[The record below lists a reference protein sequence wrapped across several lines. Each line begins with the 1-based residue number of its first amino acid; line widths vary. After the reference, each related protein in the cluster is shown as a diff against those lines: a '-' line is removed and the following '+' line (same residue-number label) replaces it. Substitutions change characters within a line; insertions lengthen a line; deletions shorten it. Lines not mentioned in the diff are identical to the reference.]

1 MRLLE
6 NAVDAHVHSK
16 PDVVDRRQSDL
27 ELASSAA
34 DANMAGI
41 VIKNHVLPTVGR
53 VNQVNEAVGEQ
64 ILYGSI
70 TLNGS
75 VGGLNPDAVEATLNM
90 GGRVVWL
97 PTLWSRQ
104 NAEKAWKSGETYTRG
119 QRTPTRG
126 EELTVTEDGELLPEV
141 RTIVDLVSE
150 HDAVLATGHINY
162 DETVAVAKACRKAGA
177 DCLVTHAFSEY
188 IDATISEQQHL
199 VDLGAHLEYCA
210 LTLRNTDLDHSTVA
224 EALNRF
230 GADRCILSSDFGQ
243 VRNPSPVDGLEA
255 FGERI
260 IDAGA
265 SMEDVREAI
274 IQTPKNV
281 LGID

>member
-1 MRLLE
+1 MHLIE
-6 NAVDAHVHSK
+6 NAVDAHVHSS
-16 PDVVDRRQSDL
+16 PDVVDRLQTDL

-34 DANMAGI
+34 AANMAGI
-41 VIKNHVLPTVGR
+41 VIKNHVFPTVGR

-90 GGRVVWL
+90 DGRVVWL

-104 NAEKAWKSGETYTRG
+104 NAEKAWESGNTYTRG
-119 QRTPTRG
+119 QRAPTRG

-141 RTIVDLVSE
+141 RTIIDLVSE
-150 HDAVLATGHINY
+150 HDAVLATGHISY
-162 DETVAVAKACRKAGA
+162 DETVAVAKACQETGA
-177 DCLVTHAFSEY
+177 TCLVTHAFSDY
-188 IDATISEQQHL
+188 IDATIREQQHL
-199 VDLGAHLEYCA
+199 VELGAYLEYCA
-210 LTLRNTDLDHSTVA
+210 LTLQNTDLDHSTVA
-224 EALNRF
+224 EALDRF
-230 GADRCILSSDFGQ
+230 GADRCILTSDFGQ
-243 VRNPSPVDGLEA
+243 VRNPSPVEGLEE

-265 SMEDVREAI
+265 SMGDVRKSVT
-274 IQTPKNV
+274 QTPKNV
-281 LGID
+281 LGIS